1 VILSR
6 HFTQSVLC
14 EVPRR
19 SCLSVPSLTR
29 IPQHP
34 AAIPVSPL
42 AATLMDLPASVANK
56 RLTAKLNPLD
66 ATLTENTE
74 GTSFQPNAFP
84 SSGPAPQTLRHSA
97 DFLPRVFNRLRT
109 LPSYVSCKSFACHS
123 YENCRVYTKDSHSG
137 TREAS
142 PPDACPHLWKRST
155 ICYPHIEE
163 NTRHGHR

>member
-1 VILSR
+1 MG
-6 HFTQSVLC
+6 F
-14 EVPRR
+14 
-19 SCLSVPSLTR
+19 
-29 IPQHP
+29 
-34 AAIPVSPL
+34 
-42 AATLMDLPASVANK
+42 PASVANK

-66 ATLTENTE
+66 ATLTKNM
-74 GTSFQPNAFP
+74 G
-84 SSGPAPQTLRHSA
+84 GGRPASRRRTASASLTPRSQVQTLRHSA

-123 YENCRVYTKDSHSG
+123 CENCRVYTKDSHSG